1 MTWRS
6 EMTEAITRTATCSCG
21 QLRVVVEG
29 EPVRVSVCHC
39 RACQRRTGS
48 AFGVQARWHK
58 DRVRTEGEAHTWCR
72 VGDDGTTLEHRF
84 CPNCG
89 STVWYTQDV
98 TPDLVAVAV
107 GAFGDPAFPAPTRS
121 VYEEFRHLWVGLP
134 DGIERLD

>member
-1 MTWRS
+1 MTG
-6 EMTEAITRTATCSCG
+6 AITRTATCSCG

-58 DRVRTEGEAHTWCR
+58 DRVRTEGETRTWRR

-84 CPNCG
+84 CPHCG
-89 STVWYTQDV
+89 STVWFTQDV
-98 TPDLVAVAV
+98 APDLVAVAV
-107 GAFGDPAFPAPTRS
+107 GAFGDPAFPAPTRA
-121 VYEEFRHLWVGLP
+121 VYEEFRHPWVGLP
-134 DGIERLD
+134 DEVERLD